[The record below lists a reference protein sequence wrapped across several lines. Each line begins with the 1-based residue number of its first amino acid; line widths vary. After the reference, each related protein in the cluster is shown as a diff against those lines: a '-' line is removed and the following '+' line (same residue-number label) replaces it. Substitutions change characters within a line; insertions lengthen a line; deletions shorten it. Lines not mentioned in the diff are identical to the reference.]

1 VPSIYVRTLRRA
13 AERMG
18 GRWAL
23 ARYLRV
29 PRADLEAWLGGQ
41 APPRAIFLNA
51 VDLVL
56 NDLDERDA
64 ARAQRARAAASRLE
78 RRVSVA

>member
-1 VPSIYVRTLRRA
+1 VVSIYARTLQRA
-13 AERMG
+13 AERLG

-29 PRADLEAWLGGQ
+29 PRADLEAWLRGQ
-41 APPRAIFLNA
+41 PPPRAIFLNA

-56 NDLDERDA
+56 DDLDERDA
-64 ARAQRARAAASRLE
+64 VRAQRARAAASLLE
-78 RRVSVA
+78 RRESAA